1 MVDIGMIHSVL
12 ELESVTEQLD
22 ERSVVEA
29 SSSLTVYARFSEV
42 LSADQMILMWVVR
55 GAILTDVRAGV
66 LAMMV
71 VSVESALVVPMEA
84 EAAELYAMT
93 LAMTV
98 VPSAIPVAVRN
109 VALLKVHVVDP
120 EVSVR
125 QAVLLAA

>member
-1 MVDIGMIHSVL
+1 ML
-12 ELESVTEQLD
+12 TEV
-22 ERSVVEA
+22 S
-29 SSSLTVYARFSEV
+29 T
-42 LSADQMILMWVVR
+42 
-55 GAILTDVRAGV
+55 GV

-71 VSVESALVVPMEA
+71 VSVEAALVVPRVA
-84 EAAELYAMT
+84 CAAELMAVT

-98 VPSAIPVAVRN
+98 VPSAIPVDEMN